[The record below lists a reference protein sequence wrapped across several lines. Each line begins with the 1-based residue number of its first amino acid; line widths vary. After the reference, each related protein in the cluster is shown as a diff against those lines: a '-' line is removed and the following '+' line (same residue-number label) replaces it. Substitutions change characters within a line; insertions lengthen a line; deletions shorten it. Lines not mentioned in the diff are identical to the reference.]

1 MDPDLL
7 LIFSFVGGTA
17 VALGGM
23 TLLGLRMWLR
33 RLPRTDA
40 RELAAIR
47 EELRQSIYEELAS
60 ALEARDREIDE
71 LHERLDFTERLLARS
86 RLPQRSE
93 PSDSSPA

>member
-33 RLPRTDA
+33 RLPHGDT
-40 RELAAIR
+40 AAIR
-47 EELRQSIYEELAS
+47 EELRQSIREEVDS

-71 LHERLDFTERLLARS
+71 LNERLDFAERLLAQS
-86 RLPQRSE
+86 RLPKGTE
-93 PSDSSPA
+93 PSE